1 MEENDIRF
9 NYLKYLLKFQLLLVR
24 TTIGGQHPMISPC
37 LSGLVCP
44 HHPSCLFAVYGCFYF
59 CSLVTTKWS
68 SSTVQPFCFYCGH
81 NHLDSSL
88 SSHTILIYIIHYIHI
103 LYRLC
108 CDVKTSPHYHPF
120 LFRLIY
126 VCRFSTYPADFP
138 AIII

>member
-1 MEENDIRF
+1 M
-9 NYLKYLLKFQLLLVR
+9 V
-24 TTIGGQHPMISPC
+24 TPMISPC
-37 LSGLVCP
+37 ASGLACP

-59 CSLVTTKWS
+59 CSLVTTKRS

-88 SSHTILIYIIHYIHI
+88 SSHTILIYIIYYIHI

-126 VCRFSTYPADFP
+126 VCRFKYITRCLSGDHNLKLISYP
-138 AIII
+138 